1 MSVTAFQRRRRVQ
14 AALEVAKKQQDE
26 TPEVKPIDKMTIA
39 ELKIYA
45 EQNVIDLGEAKKK
58 DDILAVIQAA
68 QSKNEDEVQSQ
79 AEQEKQLKE
88 LQEKATDLG
97 IEDVENKDIETL
109 TSEIAAIESKD
120 GDSDAE

>member
-39 ELKIYA
+39 ELKSYA
-45 EQNVIDLGEAKKK
+45 EQNAIDLGDASKRA
-58 DDILAVIQAA
+58 DILAVIQAV
-68 QSKNEDEVQSQ
+68 QSKNGEEVQQQ
-79 AEQEKQLKE
+79 AEKEKQLKE
-88 LQEKATDLG
+88 HQEKATALG

-109 TSEIAAIESKD
+109 TSEIAAIELKGGD
-120 GDSDAE
+120 GDAK